1 MSGAKKFKSVMNL
14 STSFW
19 NSLAIYLSLNYLL
32 QSYIAISLIIQIA
45 TIMIPFQYGTHY
57 VLILSFL
64 EVITFL
70 FSHLSH
76 HLSLINHTDNICLI
90 IFIAVINTI
99 IKSTENH
106 KKTTKK
112 NKNNHAKNLTTLSA
126 DKTATKNKNLYQN
139 IDKSLIDRRTL
150 E

>member
-1 MSGAKKFKSVMNL
+1 MSGAKKFKPVMNL

-32 QSYIAISLIIQIA
+32 QSYIAISFTIQIA

-57 VLILSFL
+57 VHILSFL

-70 FSHLSH
+70 FFHLSH
-76 HLSLINHTDNICLI
+76 HLSLINNTDSICLI
-90 IFIAVINTI
+90 IFIIKTI
-99 IKSTENH
+99 INFTENH
-106 KKTTKK
+106 KKPRKE

-126 DKTATKNKNLYQN
+126 DKTTTKNKNLYQN
-139 IDKSLIDRRTL
+139 IDKSFIERRTL